1 MLYDTV
7 ESVSDFCK
15 MLNLINY
22 GVSIGFSEYAIVDL
36 VTKVSEDS
44 ASLLNL
50 FNKHRRAELDII
62 LIQLVKQW
70 VDAENTFHILS
81 PVALVH
87 QWVDIQYG
95 QTQDSNCK
103 VSTIYSLFN
112 SLETSNQPCSI
123 ILEQELNEYCK
134 NKDRNLDLSRAEG
147 IYPGTLPLD
156 RVEVQGMIEK
166 RSKVRKGNSAD

>member
-7 ESVSDFCK
+7 ESVSDFWK
-15 MLNLINY
+15 MLNLINF

-81 PVALVH
+81 PVALFH
-87 QWVDIQYG
+87 QWVD
-95 QTQDSNCK
+95 
-103 VSTIYSLFN
+103 
-112 SLETSNQPCSI
+112 
-123 ILEQELNEYCK
+123 
-134 NKDRNLDLSRAEG
+134 
-147 IYPGTLPLD
+147 
-156 RVEVQGMIEK
+156 
-166 RSKVRKGNSAD
+166 